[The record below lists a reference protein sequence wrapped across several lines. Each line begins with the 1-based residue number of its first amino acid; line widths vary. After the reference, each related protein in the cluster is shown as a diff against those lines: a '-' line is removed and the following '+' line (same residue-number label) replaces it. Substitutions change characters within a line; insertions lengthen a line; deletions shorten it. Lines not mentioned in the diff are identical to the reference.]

1 MGATTF
7 QRMRR
12 EQAKTKNTEM
22 KDETQNVEVLKDKT
36 HAADIELKEDDDVAK
51 YSKGADR
58 TRKPVEP
65 NVEEA
70 QAETKETVAAEE
82 AADYSTFTEAEL
94 KKVKNDDLKA
104 YLDAKGVEY
113 KSDAV
118 KEDYVKAILGE

>member
-22 KDETQNVEVLKDKT
+22 KDNTQNVEILKGKT
-36 HAADIELKEDDDVAK
+36 HVADIETKEDDDVAK

-58 TRKPVEP
+58 TRTPEEP
-65 NVEEA
+65 KVEEA
-70 QAETKETVAAEE
+70 QAETKETVAETE

>member
-1 MGATTF
+1 MSATAF

-22 KDETQNVEVLKDKT
+22 KDNTQNVEILKGKT
-36 HAADIELKEDDDVAK
+36 RVVDIESKEDDDVAK

-58 TRKPVEP
+58 TRTPEEP
-65 NVEEA
+65 KVEEA

-82 AADYSTFTEAEL
+82 TADYSTFTEAEL

-104 YLDAKGVEY
+104 YLDAKGLKY
-113 KSDAV
+113 KSDGE
-118 KEDYVKAILGE
+118 KKDFISAILGE

>member
-22 KDETQNVEVLKDKT
+22 KDNTQNVEILKGKT
-36 HAADIELKEDDDVAK
+36 HVADIESKEDDDVAK

-58 TRKPVEP
+58 TRTPVEP

>member
-22 KDETQNVEVLKDKT
+22 KDNTQNVEILKGKT
-36 HAADIELKEDDDVAK
+36 RAADIESKEDDDVAK

-58 TRKPVEP
+58 TRTPVEP
-65 NVEEA
+65 KVEEA
-70 QAETKETVAAEE
+70 QAEMKETVAAEE
-82 AADYSTFTEAEL
+82 AANYSTFTEAEL

-104 YLDAKGVEY
+104 YLGAKGVEY

>member
-36 HAADIELKEDDDVAK
+36 HVADIESKEDKDMPK

-58 TRKPVEP
+58 ARTPEEP
-65 NVEEA
+65 KLEEA
-70 QAETKETVAAEE
+70 QVETKETVAAEE

>member
-36 HAADIELKEDDDVAK
+36 HAADIESKEDDDVAK

-58 TRKPVEP
+58 TRTPVEP

-118 KEDYVKAILGE
+118 KEDYVKAIRGE

>member
-36 HAADIELKEDDDVAK
+36 HVADIESKEDEDMPK

-58 TRKPVEP
+58 TRTPEEP
-65 NVEEA
+65 KVEEA
-70 QAETKETVAAEE
+70 QADTKETVAETE

>member
-58 TRKPVEP
+58 TRKPEEP
-65 NVEEA
+65 KVEEA
-70 QAETKETVAAEE
+70 QVETKETDAAVD

>member
-36 HAADIELKEDDDVAK
+36 HVADIESKEDENMPK

-58 TRKPVEP
+58 TRTPEEP
-65 NVEEA
+65 KVEEA
-70 QAETKETVAAEE
+70 QADTKETVVETE

>member
-22 KDETQNVEVLKDKT
+22 KDETQNVEVLKEKT
-36 HAADIELKEDDDVAK
+36 HAADIESKEDDDVAK

-58 TRKPVEP
+58 TRTP
-65 NVEEA
+65 EETKVGET
-70 QAETKETVAAEE
+70 QAEAKETAATEE
-82 AADYSTFTEAEL
+82 ADYSTFTEAEL
-94 KKVKNDDLKA
+94 EKVKNDDLKA
-104 YLDAKGVEY
+104 YLDAKGVDY

-118 KEDYVKAILGE
+118 KKDFIKAILGE

>member
-1 MGATTF
+1 MSLLGF
-7 QRMRR
+7 QRRRR
-12 EQAKTKNTEM
+12 ELEQ
-22 KDETQNVEVLKDKT
+22 
-36 HAADIELKEDDDVAK
+36 KEDDDVAK

-58 TRKPVEP
+58 TRTPVEP
-65 NVEEA
+65 KVEEA
-70 QAETKETVAAEE
+70 QVETKETVAEKE